1 MKDREKREREMETER
16 DRETDREREERSREG
31 RNGEAVGA
39 LEGEE
44 RELREVWGRSSVGL
58 SESKRKDTSSSTTW
72 RMEGGGRRLLL

>member
-1 MKDREKREREMETER
+1 MCERDRDGDRERQRDKTER

-44 RELREVWGRSSVGL
+44 RELREVWGRSSVGI
-58 SESKRKDTSSSTTW
+58 
-72 RMEGGGRRLLL
+72 GGVT